1 MSVIV
6 RYGAILLAF
15 ILFHT
20 SVSAQLWRQLPT
32 IPIQRATFHQ
42 YIEDARLALLK
53 ADKRNDSLFS
63 PTRNEE
69 LNAQL
74 NYSLSRYLHNLRAI
88 VETDTSITDNQRFMW
103 LRGIRDLLER
113 FTTAYKSGAIMGSLL
128 QETLEGYEQA
138 MLLTL
143 QQKSIAPVIDAY
155 DVEVGNL
162 IMQNFALQSLEDKA
176 LLNERLLLKS
186 CERYPDRI
194 LKFLSRTPEASM
206 ADSLLMEAAK
216 RSPEDLYNY
225 AAASDLLG
233 KRIQTSKEPL
243 IKTISA
249 FSAMKSGRLFFPF
262 LDQVMNGKLSIER
275 IEAAVKD
282 SIAYYKLLVQT
293 KIDYAERMRRAD
305 TPLAVQALDTWLERK
320 ATEDF
325 IADINALHDER
336 NPAIR
341 FRKLDKLNHTELYYL
356 AVAGEKEMYTSSFVE
371 GIYPRIF
378 QRMLIPRADSLLS
391 NVAFDF
397 YRRFIRICAAYNT
410 LDDFLRRMDRS
421 YARDLMRSF
430 ATGLEKSRSLE
441 DAVDVADAYA
451 SIKDAEIR
459 NLVLA
464 QVGANRAFAE
474 KKRQQRGA
482 TIYRLLENIFLSLD
496 TTKHI
501 DLTAALGIPPVFNM
515 PVDNLKDTA
524 GRVVMHQFFYGDK
537 DGPVIFNAFLNSF
550 RNPNWR
556 IDLKPE
562 WVEVSSVKGVPVIIY
577 ANRPLDELQD
587 LDAQAQQ
594 NLIAF
599 LEYNDLQPAVTIHR
613 GHSYNV
619 SATIENLMPS
629 SKVVL
634 LGSCGGY
641 QSLSEVLDICPNA
654 HIIASK
660 QIGAGVVNQMLITAI
675 AEQIRQDKDLY
686 WPQLWAQLE
695 KRFVGQTRERFED
708 YIPPQKNLGA
718 IFIMAYQKALLQ
730 P

>member
-1 MSVIV
+1 MSLRF
-6 RYGAILLAF
+6 RYWPILLTI
-15 ILFHT
+15 ILFQT
-20 SVSAQLWRQLPT
+20 GLSAQLWRKLPA

-42 YIEDARLALLK
+42 YIEDARIALLK
-53 ADKRNDSLFS
+53 ADKRADSVFT
-63 PTRNEE
+63 PTRNDE

-74 NYSLSRYLHNLRAI
+74 NFSLNRYLHNLRAI
-88 VETDTSITDNQRFMW
+88 VETDTSIADNDRFLW
-103 LRGIRDLLER
+103 LRGIRELLER
-113 FTTAYKSGAIMGSLL
+113 FTSSYKSGAVMGSLL
-128 QETLEGYEQA
+128 QEVLEGYEKA
-138 MLLTL
+138 MLLHI
-143 QQKSIAPVIDAY
+143 QGKSIAPVIDQY
-155 DVEVGNL
+155 DVEVSNL
-162 IMQNFALQSLEDKA
+162 IMQNFAFQSLQDKSV
-176 LLNERLLLKS
+176 LNERLLLKS

-225 AAASDLLG
+225 AAASDVVG
-233 KRIQTSKEPL
+233 KKIQTSSEPL
-243 IKTISA
+243 IKTIAA
-249 FSAMKSGRLFFPF
+249 FSSMKSGRLFFPF
-262 LDQVMNGKLSIER
+262 LDQVMQGKIAIDQIES
-275 IEAAVKD
+275 AVKD
-282 SIAYYKLLVQT
+282 SIAYFKLLVQT

-305 TPLAVQALDTWLERK
+305 TPLALQALDTWLERK

-336 NPAIR
+336 NPAVR
-341 FRKLDKLNHTELYYL
+341 FRKLDKLSHTELYYL

-378 QRMLIPRADSLLS
+378 QRMRIPRADSLLA
-391 NVAFDF
+391 NVSFDF

-410 LDDFLRRMDRS
+410 LGDFLRRMDRS

-451 SIKDAEIR
+451 SIADTEIR

-464 QVGANRAFAE
+464 QVGANRAYAE
-474 KKRQQRGA
+474 RRKQARGI
-482 TIYRLLENIFLSLD
+482 TIYRLLEQIFLSLD

-501 DLTAALGIPPVFNM
+501 DLTASLGIPPVFNM
-515 PVDNLKDTA
+515 PVENLKDTA

-550 RNPNWR
+550 RNANWR
-556 IDLKPE
+556 IDLKPQ
-562 WVEVSSVKGVPVIIY
+562 WVEVSSVKGVPITIY

-587 LDAQAQQ
+587 LDAEAQQ
-594 NLIAF
+594 NLIAY
-599 LEYNDLQPAVTIHR
+599 LEYNDLRPAVTIHR

-619 SATIENLMPS
+619 SSTISNLMPS

-641 QSLSEVLDICPNA
+641 QRLSEVLDICPNA

-660 QIGAGVVNQMLITAI
+660 QIGAGVVNQIMITAI
-675 AEQIRQDKDLY
+675 AEQIRQDKDLF

-695 KRFVGQTRERFED
+695 KRFVGQSRERFED

-718 IFIMAYQKALLQ
+718 IFIMAYQKALL
-730 P
+730 

>member
-1 MSVIV
+1 
-6 RYGAILLAF
+6 
-15 ILFHT
+15 LFHT
-20 SVSAQLWRQLPT
+20 GLSAQLWRNLPP

-42 YIEDARLALLK
+42 YIEDARITLLK
-53 ADKRNDSLFS
+53 ADKRADSVFT

-69 LNAQL
+69 LNAQINFSL
-74 NYSLSRYLHNLRAI
+74 NRYLHNLRAI
-88 VETDTSITDNQRFMW
+88 VETDTSIADNDRFMW
-103 LRGIRDLLER
+103 LRGIRELLER
-113 FTTAYKSGAIMGSLL
+113 FTSAYKSGSIMGSQL
-128 QETLEGYEQA
+128 QEVLEAYEKA
-138 MLLTL
+138 LMLSL
-143 QQKSIAPVIDAY
+143 QHQSIVSVIDQY
-155 DVEVGNL
+155 DVEVCNL
-162 IMQNFALQSLEDKA
+162 ILQNFALQTVPDKS
-176 LLNERLLLKS
+176 LLNEHLLLKS
-186 CERYPDRI
+186 CARYPDSI
-194 LKFLSRTPEASM
+194 LKFLSRAPEAGV

-225 AAASDLLG
+225 AAASDELG
-233 KRIQTSKEPL
+233 KKIQTSNEPL
-243 IKTISA
+243 IKTIAA
-249 FSAMKSGRLFFPF
+249 FSSMKSGRLFFPF
-262 LDQVMNGKLSIER
+262 LDQVMNGKLSVESIEQ
-275 IEAAVKD
+275 AVKD
-282 SIAYYKLLVQT
+282 SIAYFKLLVQT
-293 KIDYAERMRRAD
+293 KIDYAERMRSAD
-305 TPLAVQALDTWLERK
+305 TPLAVQALDAWLERK

-341 FRKLDKLNHTELYYL
+341 FRKLDKLTHTELYYL
-356 AVAGEKEMYTSSFVE
+356 AVTGEKEMYTSSFVD

-378 QRMLIPRADSLLS
+378 QRMRIPRADSLLS
-391 NVAFDF
+391 DVSFDF

-451 SIKDAEIR
+451 SIADTEIR

-464 QVGANRAFAE
+464 QVGANRAYAE
-474 KKRQQRGA
+474 KRKQARGM
-482 TIYRLLENIFLSLD
+482 TMYRLLEQIFLSLD
-496 TTKHI
+496 TTRHI
-501 DLTAALGIPPVFNM
+501 DLTASLGIPPVFNM
-515 PVDNLKDTA
+515 PVNNLKDTA
-524 GRVVMHQFFYGDK
+524 GRVVIQQFFYGDK

-587 LDAQAQQ
+587 MDAQAQQ

-613 GHSYNV
+613 GHSYHV
-619 SATIENLMPS
+619 SATIGNLMPS

-641 QSLSEVLDICPNA
+641 QRLSEVLDICPNA

-660 QIGAGVVNQMLITAI
+660 QIGAGVVNQIMITAI